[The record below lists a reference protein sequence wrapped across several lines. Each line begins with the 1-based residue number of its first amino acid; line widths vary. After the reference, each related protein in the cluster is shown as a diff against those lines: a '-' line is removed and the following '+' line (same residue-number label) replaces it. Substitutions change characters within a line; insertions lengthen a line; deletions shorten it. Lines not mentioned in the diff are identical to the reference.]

1 MIVVTNLSGVFGV
14 IGATIVARLLL
25 GTLDIGMM
33 GNGAIAGLGAIAGPC
48 GFVAPWAGAVI
59 GLVAGSVMV
68 LVVLG
73 VDRIRVTTRS
83 ARWPGTAEG
92 GSSGCSPPAS

>member
-1 MIVVTNLSGVFGV
+1 M

-48 GFVAPWAGAVI
+48 GFVAPWAGVGRI

-73 VDRIRVTTRS
+73 VDRIRVTT
-83 ARWPGTAEG
+83 
-92 GSSGCSPPAS
+92 